1 VIPLVIPM
9 VALPEEDEMGRAYD
23 HRLMRRLLGYLR
35 PYRWSVAAAVVVVIL
50 DALTQLAGPWLTM
63 QAIDNGIR
71 HKDLVYLDRVAIVYL
86 SVLVIA
92 FGLGYLQTQIMQ
104 SVGQRIM
111 MDLRMALFRHLQRLP
126 VSFFDRHPVGRLL
139 TRVTNDVDVL
149 NELFTAGVVA
159 IFGDLFTLIGI
170 LIAMSRIN
178 LELMGVAFS
187 VLPLIL
193 VVTLTFRSKVR
204 RAFRDVRTRLARL
217 NAFLNENLT
226 GMSTVQTLNRVERNR
241 EQFREIN
248 ARHRDAHLQTVFYHA
263 LFFPTLE
270 LVGAIAVSLIVWY
283 GGRQVMWTGIT
294 LGTLVGFIQYTQ
306 RFFRPISDLSEKY
319 NILQQAMASSERIF
333 DLLDTPVDRH
343 APTVD
348 RRPAPRAAAAGDGV
362 PFRGRVEF
370 DHVWFSYGEAARVS
384 AQPRGGTNG
393 EPTEPSGEVLQ
404 DISFVLEPGE
414 RIALVGATG
423 SGKTTLA
430 SLLMGFYQ
438 PTRGEIRVDGRPLS
452 DWDLATLRN
461 EIGLVLQDVF
471 LFSGTIASNLRLAG
485 DRLRDADLRQ
495 AAIEVG
501 ADGFIGR
508 LPGGFEAE
516 VRERGATLSAGQR
529 QLLAFA
535 RALAR
540 EPRLLILD
548 EATSSI
554 DTETEAQVQQALK
567 RLLHGRSCLVIAHR
581 LSTIQNVDRILVLH
595 HGRVRESGTHAELL
609 ALDGIYARLYRLQF
623 MSSPGAADTRRFHQ
637 ESELLDSQNVDS
649 GIELA

>member
-1 VIPLVIPM
+1 MNVVD
-9 VALPEEDEMGRAYD
+9 EDELGRAYD

-35 PYRWSVAAAVVVVIL
+35 PYRGSVAAGVVVVVL
-50 DALTQLAGPWLTM
+50 DAIAQLAGPWLTM

-71 HKDLVYLDRVAIVYL
+71 HKDLVYLDRVALVYL
-86 SVLVIA
+86 SVLLVA
-92 FGLGYLQTQIMQ
+92 LGLGYLQTQIMQ

-111 MDLRMALFRHLQRLP
+111 MDLRMALFRHLQCLP
-126 VSFFDRHPVGRLL
+126 VAFFDKNPVGRLL
-139 TRVTNDVDVL
+139 TRVTHDVDVL

-159 IFGDLFTLIGI
+159 IFGDLFTLLGI

-193 VVTLTFRSKVR
+193 IVTLTFRTKVR
-204 RAFRDVRTRLARL
+204 RSFRDIRTRLAHL

-241 EQFREIN
+241 QEFQDIN

-263 LFFPTLE
+263 LFFPALE

-294 LGTLVGFIQYTQ
+294 LGTLVAFIQYTQ

-333 DLLDTPVDRH
+333 DLLDTPADPA
-343 APTVD
+343 APAPD
-348 RRPAPRAAAAGDGV
+348 RRPAARAGADSEGAG
-362 PFRGRVEF
+362 FRGQVEF
-370 DHVWFSYGEAARVS
+370 DRVWFAYGASGSPGHGGPDGTSHGSGAGPGDGGDWVLRDVS
-384 AQPRGGTNG
+384 FTIA
-393 EPTEPSGEVLQ
+393 
-404 DISFVLEPGE
+404 PGE
-414 RIALVGATG
+414 RVALVGATG
-423 SGKTTLA
+423 SGKTTIA
-430 SLLMGFYQ
+430 SLLVGFY
-438 PTRGEIRVDGRPLS
+438 PATAGEIRVEGRTLA
-452 DWDLATLRN
+452 DWDLSALRG
-461 EIGLVLQDVF
+461 EIGLVLQDAF

-485 DRLRDADLRQ
+485 DRLREADLEQ
-495 AAIEVG
+495 AAREVG
-501 ADGFIGR
+501 ADRFIAR
-508 LPGGFEAE
+508 LPGGYAAE

-548 EATSSI
+548 EATSSV
-554 DTETEAQVQQALK
+554 DTETESQVQEALR
-567 RLLHGRSCLVIAHR
+567 RLMRGRSCLVIAHR
-581 LSTIQNVDRILVLH
+581 LSTIQNVDRIIVLH
-595 HGRVRESGTHAELL
+595 HGRVREIGTHAELL
-609 ALDGIYARLYRLQF
+609 ARGGIYARLYRLQF
-623 MSSPGAADTRRFHQ
+623 MSQPGQEPSRHRSGHEAEPVDSQIVDTR
-637 ESELLDSQNVDS
+637 
-649 GIELA
+649 IELA